1 MHGFHE
7 GDVGVH
13 GFLVRGERVRNQGDG
28 ADRAL
33 DGVQQGQAGEHVH
46 GERVLI
52 FGHLLPAG
60 DVVGDGDLF
69 GQPEIAGQAIPD
81 LEVLLV
87 FKTVP
92 VDCGDTIDEF
102 QGFTRNRDRCHE

>member
-28 ADRAL
+28 ADRTL

-69 GQPEIAGQAIPD
+69 GQPEIAGQAVPD

-92 VDCGDTIDEF
+92 VDCGDAVDEF